1 MIIKKIFLVLL
12 LVLSGSFLYSQSQV
26 KEGETVDKILA
37 IVGNEIIMQSDLNGQ
52 LMALSQQNPNLNIN
66 DRELRQQILNAMINE
81 KLVIMKAI
89 EDSIT
94 ASDEEIQSQWEFYLN
109 RVIQYYG
116 SAKRVE
122 DIYGMSIARME
133 SEYREEIRKQIL
145 SQKVKQ
151 LKFSDIKVTQRE
163 VQDFFDQFKDS
174 IKVIPAQVELYHLVK
189 NVESDDNIKENLIKL
204 ANSVRDSILN
214 GGNFADFAKR
224 YSNDPGTAIIG
235 GEMGWFPRG
244 KLFPEFEKAAFALQK
259 GELSKVIETPLGF
272 HIIQTIDK
280 TKDSINVRH
289 ILFKTGITS
298 DDIEIAKKILSE
310 LRERVLKGE
319 NFEELAKKYSDDK
332 ETKSLGGFLGKF
344 PLNDLPAA
352 YKEFIDKIPDGSVTE
367 PLAFSSKPK
376 QSYHI
381 IYRKRTIPEHPPKLP
396 EDYKEIEQM
405 ASVYKQNK
413 LYAEWIES
421 LRKTMYWEIKN

>member
-1 MIIKKIFLVLL
+1 MIIKKIVLL
-12 LVLSGSFLYSQSQV
+12 ISLIVLNSLLFAQV

-37 IVGNEIIMQSDLNGQ
+37 VVGNEIIMQSDLVGQ
-52 LMALSQQNPNLNIN
+52 LMVLAQQNPNININ
-66 DRELRQQILNAMINE
+66 DNNVRMQILNAMINE

-94 ASDEEIQSQWEFYLN
+94 ASEEEIQTQWEFYLN

-151 LKFSDIKVTQRE
+151 QKFGDIKVTQRE
-163 VQDFFDQFKDS
+163 VQDFFEQYKDS
-174 IKVIPAQVELYHLVK
+174 IKMIPTQVELYHFVK
-189 NVESDDNIKENLIKL
+189 NVESDQNLREDLIKL
-204 ANSVRDSILN
+204 ASSVRDSILN
-214 GGNFADFAKR
+214 GGNFADFAR
-224 YSNDPGTAIIG
+224 RHSNDPGTASFG
-235 GEMGWFPRG
+235 GEMGWFPKG

-259 GELSKVIETPLGF
+259 GELSKIVETPLGF

-289 ILFKTGITS
+289 ILFKTGISS
-298 DDIEIAKKILSE
+298 DDVENTKKYLLNIKQRFLA
-310 LRERVLKGE
+310 GE
-319 NFEELAKKYSDDK
+319 SFEELCKLYSDEP
-332 ETKSLGGFLGKF
+332 ETKSIGGYLGKF
-344 PLNDLPAA
+344 PLNDLPSA
-352 YKEFIDKIPDGSVTE
+352 YKDFIDKIPDGSITD
-367 PLAFSSKPK
+367 PLPFSSQPK

-396 EDYKEIEQM
+396 EDYKNIEQM
-405 ASVYKQNK
+405 ALVFKQNK

>member
-1 MIIKKIFLVLL
+1 MINKKIILAFLLFIL
-12 LVLSGSFLYSQSQV
+12 SDSLVYSQI
-26 KEGETVDKILA
+26 KEGETADKILA
-37 IVGNEIIMQSDLNGQ
+37 IVGNEIIMQSDLDGQ
-52 LMALSQQNPNLNIN
+52 LTALYQQNPNLNIN
-66 DRELRQQILNAMINE
+66 DKELRSQILNAMINE

-94 ASDEEIQSQWEFYLN
+94 VSDEEIQSQWEFYLN

-151 LKFSDIKVTQRE
+151 SKFSDIKVTQRE

-189 NVESDDNIKENLIKL
+189 YVESDDNIKENLIKL
-204 ANSVRDSILN
+204 ANSVRDSIKD
-214 GGNFADFAKR
+214 GGDFADFARR
-224 YSNDPGTAIIG
+224 YSNDPGSALSG

-259 GELSKVIETPLGF
+259 GELSKVVETPLGF

-298 DDIEIAKKILSE
+298 DDIEITKKTLTN
-310 LRERVLKGE
+310 LRDRVLNGE
-319 NFEELAKKYSDDK
+319 NFEELTKKHSDDK

-344 PLNDLPAA
+344 PLNDLPDA
-352 YKEFIDKIPDGSVTE
+352 YKQFIDKIPDGGLTD
-367 PLAFSSKPK
+367 PLPFNSTPK

-405 ASVYKQNK
+405 ATIYKQNK

-421 LRKTMYWEIKN
+421 LRKTMYWEIKK

>member
-1 MIIKKIFLVLL
+1 MIIKKLVFLVLFCT
-12 LVLSGSFLYSQSQV
+12 SGMFLRAQIQ
-26 KEGETVDKILA
+26 EGQTVDKILA
-37 IVGNEIIMQSDLNGQ
+37 IVGNEIIMQSDLAGQ
-52 LMALSQQNPNLNIN
+52 LMVLAQQNPNLNVN
-66 DRELRQQILNAMINE
+66 DKELRLQVLNAMINE

-94 ASDEEIQSQWEFYLN
+94 ASEEEIQSQWEFYLN

-122 DIYGMSIARME
+122 DVYGMSIARME
-133 SEYREEIRKQIL
+133 TEYREEIRKQIL

-174 IKVIPAQVELYHLVK
+174 IKVIPAQVELYHIVK
-189 NVESDDNIKENLIKL
+189 NVESDITIKEDLLKL
-204 ANSVRDSILN
+204 ANSIRDSIID

-224 YSNDPGTAIIG
+224 YSNDPGTAHLG

-259 GELSKVIETPLGF
+259 GEYSKVVETPLGY

-289 ILFKTGITS
+289 ILFKSGIAS
-298 DDIEIAKKILSE
+298 DDIEKTKQFLAD
-310 LRERVLKGE
+310 LRDRSLKGE
-319 NFEELAKKYSDDK
+319 KFEELAKIYSDDK
-332 ETKSLGGFLGKF
+332 DTKSLGGLLGKF
-344 PLNDLPAA
+344 PLNDLPSA
-352 YKEFIDKIPDGSVTE
+352 YKEFINKIPDGSVTD
-367 PLAFSSKPK
+367 PMPFASKPK

-381 IYRKRTIPEHPPKLP
+381 IYRKRTIAEHPPKLP
-396 EDYKEIEQM
+396 EDYKDLEQM
-405 ASVYKQNK
+405 AIVYKQNK